1 MQNQYPKNSS
11 KRFQVRNILGVLLGV
26 TAALFIIV
34 VSREDGKSL
43 NRIKRLRPWR
53 LALAR
58 QGIYTLDD
66 LSQRVSREGL
76 ESFLNYP
83 GIGEVGIKKIRVV
96 LRYYCPHK
104 NTD

>member
-1 MQNQYPKNSS
+1 MQSQYHKNSS
-11 KRFQVRNILGVLLGV
+11 KEFQVRTILGVILGAM
-26 TAALFIIV
+26 AAVFIIV
-34 VSREDGKSL
+34 ASREDGKSL
-43 NRIKRLRPWR
+43 YRFKRLRPWR

-58 QGIYTLDD
+58 QGIYTIDD
-66 LSQRVSREGL
+66 LSQRVSKEGL

-96 LRYYCPHK
+96 LRYYSPHK